1 MIKVDLMGDKKVINS
16 AHKVTTTIALVNR
29 KR

>member
-1 MIKVDLMGDKKVINS
+1 MIKVDLMGYKKVKNS
-16 AHKVTTTIALVNR
+16 AHKVTSTIALVNR